1 MMQDKSNF
9 LHDFIKKNTVFVI
22 ALIAAIISCFL
33 VLPDKNYLSY
43 YDWKTLTSLF
53 CMLAIIEGLK
63 TIRFFSILA
72 QKIVKL
78 FKTTRSAITA
88 LVFITY
94 FASMLIANDMALI
107 TFLPLGYFVLT
118 ATNKQK
124 FMAYTFI
131 LQTIAANLGGMI
143 TPFGNP
149 QNLFLYNYFQITNAE
164 FFSIMWF
171 PTAVSVVLL
180 AICCLFIKSERF
192 DGDLSSTEKL
202 NVKRAVVFF
211 VLFAY
216 AIVIVF
222 RVVPYWTGLFMMPII
237 FLLDRKALLK
247 VDYVLL
253 LTFCMF
259 FTFAGNLVRIP
270 AVNEFFS
277 NLLRKNTLLTGVLS
291 CQVISNVPSAIL
303 LSKFTADYAH
313 LLVAVNIG
321 GCGTLISSLASLISF
336 KHFCAYQPQNTKKY
350 LILAHALNF
359 SFLIILTIL
368 CSVF

>member
-1 MMQDKSNF
+1 MKVIDLF
-9 LHDFIKKNTVFVI
+9 KKQPVLTV
-22 ALIAAIISCFL
+22 ALIAAAVTCFF
-33 VLPDKNYLSY
+33 VPPDAQYLGY
-43 YDWKTLTSLF
+43 FDFKTLACLF
-53 CMLAIIEGLK
+53 CTLAAVGGFARIH
-63 TIRFFSILA
+63 TFRILSR
-72 QKIVKL
+72 KIVRRL
-78 FKTTRSAITA
+78 SNTRNVITA
-88 LVFITY
+88 IVFITY
-94 FASMLIANDMALI
+94 FGSMLLANDMALL

-118 ATNKQK
+118 APNKQK

-237 FLLDRKALLK
+237 FLLDRKAILK

-321 GCGTLISSLASLISF
+321 GCGTLIS
-336 KHFCAYQPQNTKKY
+336 
-350 LILAHALNF
+350 
-359 SFLIILTIL
+359 
-368 CSVF
+368 